1 MGIDWEDMYGYDD
14 YDPADYGDYY
24 DADVAELDDI
34 GLKKPKDRYAAYYN
48 IRYYVFC
55 PYEKREIAKRL
66 GGRWD
71 PNRKKW
77 YFSYRSDAEKLVR
90 ILKGQDCT

>member
-34 GLKKPKDRYAAYYN
+34 GLKIPKDRY
-48 IRYYVFC
+48 
-55 PYEKREIAKRL
+55 L
-66 GGRWD
+66 
-71 PNRKKW
+71 
-77 YFSYRSDAEKLVR
+77 
-90 ILKGQDCT
+90 